1 MVSNRIKHPWLSGL
15 LLIGL
20 FLLIVYSLYLMGYA
34 AQKSE
39 RFGDLYIWLLLSNV
53 ALMAVLAIAI
63 IYRFAGI
70 FRDLVTRAEGA
81 RLTWRLVLM
90 FVFAS
95 LIPVLLVWGFSVRFL
110 TSGIDRW
117 FNVNIEQALSDALT
131 LSQHSLDI
139 QKEVA
144 RRKVEDV
151 ANAMATQPELT
162 AGLAL
167 NEARQRIG
175 ARELSLLGANNRIIA
190 VASAEN
196 KLVVPRFPT
205 QPMLVQLSSAGSY
218 VGLEPGARGKL
229 YIRAI
234 AKVPRMAPHSEQR
247 LLAAVFPVPER
258 LGTLA
263 DAVQNA
269 YADYKSHEY
278 LRRPLKQSI
287 RLTLS
292 LVLLLS
298 TLFALWAA
306 LYMAGRLLEPIYE
319 LATATRAVAKGDY
332 QGRLP
337 EVRRDEL
344 GFLVRSFNEMTQ
356 RIRQA
361 RDAAAVSQ
369 EMLEGQRSYLQ
380 AVLGHLSS
388 GVLTLDGQ
396 LRLRTANGAAD
407 HLLETKRPLEESIGE
422 PLAEVAGDNPM
433 LGAFLDQLSEAL
445 SKPGEE
451 WTREVRLFGEFGLK
465 ILICHGIPLPAS
477 GDEAMGQVIVI
488 DDVTDIIK
496 AQRDAAWSEV
506 ARRLAHEIKNPLTP
520 IQLSAERLAHK
531 LKDKLP
537 PDDQQVLERST
548 QTIIRQVDAMKGMVN
563 AFRDYASTPP
573 SRQERMD
580 LGQLVHDVVELYSG
594 IRGNARIVT
603 RLDPDLP
610 ILYADPARMR
620 QVLHNLIRNAL
631 DAIGDNHGKIV
642 ISTAHIKS
650 SQGRFIELR
659 IRDTGEGISSELLE
673 RLFEPYVTSKPKGT
687 GLGLA
692 IVAKIVEEQG
702 GAVSAANVP
711 SGGAEIVIRLPEKPA
726 GMADEASD
734 GDKAAPFNE

>member
-131 LSQHSLDI
+131 LSQHSLDV
-139 QKEVA
+139 QKEIA
-144 RRKVEDV
+144 RQKVEAV
-151 ANAMATQPELT
+151 AGQVAALPELT

-167 NEARQRIG
+167 NEERQRIG
-175 ARELSLLGANNRIIA
+175 ASELSLLGANNRIIA

-196 KLVVPRFPT
+196 RLVLPQFPT
-205 QPMLVQLSSAGSY
+205 QPMLVQISGSGSY
-218 VGLEPGARGKL
+218 VGLEPGKAGKL
-229 YIRAI
+229 NIRVVTR
-234 AKVPRMAPHSEQR
+234 VPKMTPHAEQR
-247 LLAAVFPVPER
+247 LLAALFPVPER
-258 LGTLA
+258 LGSLA
-263 DAVQNA
+263 EAVQNA

-369 EMLEGQRSYLQ
+369 QMLEGQRSYLQ

-388 GVLTLDGQ
+388 GVLTLDEQ
-396 LRLRTANGAAD
+396 LRIRTANEAAD
-407 HLLETKRPLEESIGE
+407 HLLETASPLEDAVGQ
-422 PLAEVAGDNPM
+422 PLAEVARANPM
-433 LGAFLDQLSEAL
+433 LGAFHDQLREELEKS
-445 SKPGEE
+445 GEE
-451 WTREVRLFGEFGLK
+451 WIKEIRLFGDFGLK
-465 ILICHGIPLPAS
+465 ILICHGIPLPAG
-477 GDEAMGQVIVI
+477 GDDGMGQVIVI
-488 DDVTDIIK
+488 DDVTNIIK

-531 LKDKLP
+531 LKDQLP
-537 PDDQQVLERST
+537 PEQQKVLERST
-548 QTIIRQVDAMKGMVN
+548 RTIIRQVDAMKGMVN

-573 SRQERMD
+573 ANQERMD
-580 LGQLVHDVVELYSG
+580 LGQLVHEVVELYSG
-594 IRGNARIVT
+594 IRANVRITT
-603 RLDPDLP
+603 RLDPELP
-610 ILYADPARMR
+610 ALYADPARMR

-631 DAIGDNHGKIV
+631 DAIGDGYGEIE
-642 ISTAHIKS
+642 ISTAYIES
-650 SQGRFIELR
+650 NQGRFIELR
-659 IRDTGEGISSELLE
+659 IHDTGEGISEELLE
-673 RLFEPYVTSKPKGT
+673 NLFEPYVTSKPKGT

-702 GAVSAANVP
+702 GTVSAANAP
-711 SGGAEIVIRLPEKPA
+711 KGGAEIVIRLPERPA
-726 GMADEASD
+726 EPPNPAKTSPGATTA
-734 GDKAAPFNE
+734 